1 VKLLD
6 EETFKKYKKMGRG
19 AWGKDLALWKT
30 MYMGMLNVFKEE
42 DFTPVVEMMINM
54 FLELPKARK
63 EGKSII
69 MYPFNYGPE
78 IFYAMD
84 LAPLMQEVFSVGL
97 APLHINEPYI
107 DVTNEIGYGD
117 TPTLC
122 NAQRPLIG
130 AHMQGAAPVPDLLFF
145 TSTPCNAIAM
155 TYQVFQQLINIPTF
169 NMDLP
174 YWAYDQDNEF
184 YDEKTMDY
192 MIRQTKELVS
202 WLEKEINQKLDE
214 EKFLQTMKLVNEAR
228 ENVME
233 FNELLKNVPC
243 PMPSIAGF
251 GNYLAMVTRGGTPD
265 AVKVTKYLRDEA
277 AQNVKNGIA
286 GVPDEKIRIAWP
298 YTHVFFDRDLLTFIE
313 ETFQAVVIMD
323 LLGYYPVMPHDVS
336 TVEKCY
342 EGEAIAA
349 LDFSMVGTCRGPVE
363 FYVDFVLNYVK
374 EYKIDCVII
383 PMQFAC
389 KHAYAITRI
398 AAEAVREQLGIPT
411 LIFGCDPYDSREVSS
426 ETIRERISEF
436 LTQVV
441 I

>member
-1 VKLLD
+1 MDV
-6 EETFKKYKKMGRG
+6 ETFQKYKKLGRG
-19 AWGKDLALWKT
+19 GWGKDLSLWKT
-30 MYMGMLNVFKEE
+30 MYMGFLNQFKEE
-42 DFTPVVEMMINM
+42 DYTPFVEMMLNM
-54 FLELPKARK
+54 FLELPNARK
-63 EGKSII
+63 EGRPII
-69 MYPFNYGPE
+69 MHPFNYGPE
-78 IFYAMD
+78 VFYAMN

-97 APLHINEPYI
+97 APFHFNEPYI
-107 DVTNEIGYGD
+107 DITNEIGYGD

-130 AHMQGAAPVPDLLFF
+130 AHMQGAAPVPNLLFF

-155 TYQVFQQLINIPTF
+155 TYQVYQQLIDVPTF
-169 NMDLP
+169 NLDIP
-174 YWAYDQDNEF
+174 YWAYDKVNEF
-184 YDEKTMDY
+184 YDERTMEY
-192 MIRQTKELVS
+192 MVQQTKDLIS
-202 WLEKEINQKLDE
+202 WIEKQTNQTLDS
-214 EKFLQTMKLVNEAR
+214 EKFQQTMRLVNEAR
-228 ENVME
+228 ENVVE

-243 PMPSIAGF
+243 PVPSITGF
-251 GNYLAMVTRGGTPD
+251 GNYITMVTRGGTHD
-265 AVKVTKYLRDEA
+265 AVKVTKYIRDEA
-277 AQNVKNGIA
+277 AANVKNGVA

-298 YTHVFFDRDLLTFIE
+298 YTHVFFDQDLLPWIE

-336 TVEKCY
+336 TIEKCY
-342 EGEAIAA
+342 ESLALGA

-374 EYKIDCVII
+374 EYKIDAVII

-389 KHAYAITRI
+389 KHAYAITRV

-441 I
+441 M

>member
-1 VKLLD
+1 MKLLD
-6 EETFKKYKKMGRG
+6 VETFQKYKKLGRG
-19 AWGKDLALWKT
+19 GWGKDLSLWKT
-30 MYMGMLNVFKEE
+30 MYMGFLNQFKEE
-42 DFTPVVEMMINM
+42 DYTPFVEMMLNM
-54 FLELPKARK
+54 FLELPNARK
-63 EGKSII
+63 EGRPII
-69 MYPFNYGPE
+69 MHPFNYGPE
-78 IFYAMD
+78 VFYAMN

-97 APLHINEPYI
+97 APFHFNEPYI
-107 DVTNEIGYGD
+107 DITNEIGYGD

-130 AHMQGAAPVPDLLFF
+130 AHMQGAAPVPNLLFF

-155 TYQVFQQLINIPTF
+155 TYQVYQQLIDVPTF
-169 NMDLP
+169 NLDIP
-174 YWAYDQDNEF
+174 YWAYDKVNDF
-184 YDEKTMDY
+184 YDERTMEY
-192 MIRQTKELVS
+192 MVQQTKDLIS
-202 WLEKEINQKLDE
+202 WIEKQTNQTLDS
-214 EKFLQTMKLVNEAR
+214 EKFQQTMKLVNEAR
-228 ENVME
+228 ENVID

-243 PMPSIAGF
+243 PVPSITGF
-251 GNYLAMVTRGGTPD
+251 GNYITMVTRGGTHD
-265 AVKVTKYLRDEA
+265 AVKVTKYIRDEA
-277 AQNVKNGIA
+277 AANVKNGVA

-298 YTHVFFDRDLLTFIE
+298 YTHVFFDQDLLPWIE

-336 TVEKCY
+336 TIEKCY
-342 EGEAIAA
+342 ESLALGA

-374 EYKIDCVII
+374 EYKIDAVII

-389 KHAYAITRI
+389 KHAYAITRV

-441 I
+441 M

>member
-1 VKLLD
+1 
-6 EETFKKYKKMGRG
+6 MGRG

-30 MYMGMLNVFKEE
+30 MYFGMLNVFKEE

-54 FLELPKARK
+54 FLEIPKARK

-78 IFYAMD
+78 IFHAMD

-107 DVTNEIGYGD
+107 DVTNQIGYGD

-130 AHMQGAAPVPDLLFF
+130 AHAQGAAPIPDLLFF

-155 TYQVFQQLINIPTF
+155 TYQVFQHLINVPMF
-169 NMDLP
+169 NMDIP
-174 YWAYDQDNEF
+174 YWAYEQDNEF
-184 YDEKTMDY
+184 YDDKTMDY
-192 MIRQTKELVS
+192 MIQQTKELVS
-202 WLEKEINQKLDE
+202 WLENKTNQTLDE
-214 EKFLQTMKLVNEAR
+214 EKFKHSMNLVNEAR
-228 ENVME
+228 EYVME

-243 PMPSIAGF
+243 PMTSISGF

-298 YTHVFFDRDLLTFIE
+298 YTHVFFDRDLLGYIE

-323 LLGYYPVMPHDVS
+323 ILGFYPVLPHDVS
-336 TVEKCY
+336 TIEKCY
-342 EGEAIAA
+342 ESEAIAA
-349 LDFSMVGTCRGPVE
+349 LDFSMIGSCRGPAE
-363 FYVDFVLNYVK
+363 YYTEFVLNYVK
-374 EYKIDCVII
+374 DYKIDCVIM
-383 PMQFAC
+383 PMQWAC
-389 KHAYAITRI
+389 KHAYAVTRI
-398 AAEAVREQLGIPT
+398 AAEAVREELEIPC

-426 ETIRERISEF
+426 EAIREKISDF
-436 LTQVV
+436 LTHVV
-441 I
+441 M